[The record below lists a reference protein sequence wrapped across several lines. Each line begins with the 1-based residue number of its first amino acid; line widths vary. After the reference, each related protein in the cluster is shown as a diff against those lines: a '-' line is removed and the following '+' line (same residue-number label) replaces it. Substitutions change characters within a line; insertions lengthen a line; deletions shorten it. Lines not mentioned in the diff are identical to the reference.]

1 MYYSMQTQDLF
12 QNPVS
17 WQNLKASQAS
27 NVKAVPNSRQ
37 QPYAAFT
44 DTRFGPN
51 YNAVSHA
58 SFTGDAITGCNVM
71 KTSSKMDDA
80 TFTV

>member
-1 MYYSMQTQDLF
+1 M
-12 QNPVS
+12 
-17 WQNLKASQAS
+17 
-27 NVKAVPNSRQ
+27 KAVPNSRQ

-51 YNAVSHA
+51 YNAVSHT
-58 SFTGDAITGCNVM
+58 SFTGDAITGCTVM